1 MITTNLLE
9 DAHKNYKSTL
19 RAIETDLRHNITKES
34 LTKLTPAKIRQEI
47 NKTIGG
53 RTIEQRLRLG
63 ARNLFKDTTAALRKD
78 ILDSIKEHQDKGH
91 SIEKMTKT
99 IKTKLDTDTYK
110 ARRIARTESHRMRE
124 FSTYEAQIEAQ
135 KYEMFK
141 REWLATADMRTRQ
154 EHLVLGGQF
163 EGEDGRFHYGEYA
176 ASYPGG
182 FGVAKMDI
190 HCFPGETLVYSDS
203 PIDAMYKQLYDG
215 QFVAIKTSNGVEV
228 TGTFNHA
235 VYTSRGWVALGELKK
250 SDKVGIVR
258 GVSRFKPK
266 NVNVVSTF
274 KQVYDLAISV
284 FPIVKRRPGV
294 GMDFHGYIPEHEV
307 NIVFTNGL
315 LGNGLKLFKGF
326 KNWKLVRSLFM
337 KGGFSYFSVLMSF
350 FTRKLMSP
358 TGFISRLS
366 KCFGILSTHAQK
378 HGLRSTTL
386 SNPGFRKP
394 SNDYIT
400 RTTESFSSSVD
411 GIRDIIEFDNILSLD
426 ISVKKCHV
434 YNLQSVNNYYFVN
447 SIPYKDIGL
456 LVHNCRCTIVAN
468 FDDVLGNP
476 DFIKHGNNQESWEND
491 IMDRHSRFNK
501 EKLLTETLNP
511 DLYPFDVAMNVS
523 ADLEHLMN
531 AGAIGDFDIAMQK
544 SIRKRY
550 MEYLTAE
557 YETMGIELRAGA
569 EDVLYLARQQKL
581 LKALAESY
589 PEGVQ
594 KIKVLTYRNEPT
606 ADYMGF
612 MQPYRGLLNINTAN
626 IDLDVGE
633 AIKSG
638 WSTQGAL
645 GFKATD
651 RTLVHEYGHFVD
663 LQENG
668 WASNRMRKPTTMTGY
683 GRTNSQEAFAES
695 FVNAVTAPA
704 PDKEMVKF
712 IEKAT
717 KKKVNRFEVN
727 LEVLT

>member
-34 LTKLTPAKIRQEI
+34 LTKLTSAKIKQEI

-124 FSTYEAQIEAQ
+124 FSTYEAQVEAQ

-190 HCFPGETLVYSDS
+190 H
-203 PIDAMYKQLYDG
+203 
-215 QFVAIKTSNGVEV
+215 
-228 TGTFNHA
+228 
-235 VYTSRGWVALGELKK
+235 
-250 SDKVGIVR
+250 
-258 GVSRFKPK
+258 
-266 NVNVVSTF
+266 
-274 KQVYDLAISV
+274 
-284 FPIVKRRPGV
+284 
-294 GMDFHGYIPEHEV
+294 
-307 NIVFTNGL
+307 
-315 LGNGLKLFKGF
+315 
-326 KNWKLVRSLFM
+326 
-337 KGGFSYFSVLMSF
+337 
-350 FTRKLMSP
+350 
-358 TGFISRLS
+358 
-366 KCFGILSTHAQK
+366 
-378 HGLRSTTL
+378 
-386 SNPGFRKP
+386 
-394 SNDYIT
+394 
-400 RTTESFSSSVD
+400 
-411 GIRDIIEFDNILSLD
+411 
-426 ISVKKCHV
+426 
-434 YNLQSVNNYYFVN
+434 
-447 SIPYKDIGL
+447 
-456 LVHNCRCTIVAN
+456 CRCTIVAN

-523 ADLEHLMN
+523 ADLEPLMN

-626 IDLDVGE
+626 IDLDVNA

-645 GFKATD
+645 EFKATD

-668 WASNRMRKPTTMTGY
+668 GWASSRMRKPTTMTGY
-683 GRTNSQEAFAES
+683 GRTNSAEAFAES

>member
-1 MITTNLLE
+1 
-9 DAHKNYKSTL
+9 
-19 RAIETDLRHNITKES
+19 
-34 LTKLTPAKIRQEI
+34 
-47 NKTIGG
+47 
-53 RTIEQRLRLG
+53 
-63 ARNLFKDTTAALRKD
+63 
-78 ILDSIKEHQDKGH
+78 
-91 SIEKMTKT
+91 
-99 IKTKLDTDTYK
+99 
-110 ARRIARTESHRMRE
+110 MRE
-124 FSTYEAQIEAQ
+124 FSTYEAQTEAQ

-154 EHLVLGGQF
+154 EHLVLGGKF

-176 ASYPGG
+176 AAYPGG

-203 PIDAMYKQLYDG
+203 PIETMYKQLYDG
-215 QFVAIKTSNGVEV
+215 EFVTLKTSSGVEV
-228 TGTFNHA
+228 TGTSNHA
-235 VYTSRGWVALGELKK
+235 VYTSRGWVALGKLKK

-266 NVNVVSTF
+266 NVDMVSTF
-274 KQVYDLAISV
+274 KQIYDLAINI
-284 FPIVKRRPGV
+284 FPVVKRIPGV
-294 GMDFHGYIPEHEV
+294 GMDFHGYIPKHDV
-307 NIVFTNGL
+307 NVVLTNSFLRDGVKL
-315 LGNGLKLFKGF
+315 LKCL
-326 KNWKLVRSLFM
+326 KNWELVKPLFM
-337 KGGFSYFSVLMSF
+337 KSGFSDFSILTSF
-350 FTRKLMSP
+350 FKRKLMAP
-358 TGFISRLS
+358 TSFISRLS
-366 KCFGILSTHAQK
+366 KGLSVFFGHTQV
-378 HGLRSTTL
+378 HGLRSTAL
-386 SNPGFRKP
+386 SNSGFGKP
-394 SNDYIT
+394 SNDNIP
-400 RTTESFSSSVD
+400 RASEVFSSGVNR
-411 GIRDIIEFDNILSLD
+411 IRDIVEFDNILSLD
-426 ISVKKCHV
+426 VSVKKCHV
-434 YNLQSVNNYYFVN
+434 YNLQSINNYYFVN
-447 SIPYKDIGL
+447 SIPHNDIGL
-456 LVHNCRCTIVAN
+456 LVHNCRCTVVAN

-476 DFIKHGNNQESWEND
+476 DFIQHGNNQESWEND
-491 IMDRHSRFNK
+491 IMDMHSRFNK
-501 EKLLTETLNP
+501 EKLLTETL
-511 DLYPFDVAMNVS
+511 DHTLYPFDVAMNVS
-523 ADLEHLMN
+523 ADLEPLME

-550 MEYLTAE
+550 MEYLTTE
-557 YETMGIELRAGA
+557 YQGMGIELRAGA

-626 IDLDVGE
+626 IDLDVNA

-645 GFKATD
+645 DFKATD

-663 LQENG
+663 LKENG

-695 FVNAVTAPA
+695 FVNAVTAPV

-717 KKKVNRFEVN
+717 KKKINRVEVN